1 MNMPVTVAP
10 LVALKRL
17 RIGFGPP
24 GRPPVVDGVDLD
36 IGRGETVA
44 LVGESGSGKSLVAHT
59 IAGIVTK
66 AARVSA
72 ERFEFGGVD
81 LRTMPERTWRT
92 LRGREI
98 GVIFQNPRAALN
110 PVRTIGRQLADVIYE
125 HRGLSGASLSEA
137 VNGALA
143 AVRIPEPELRRRAYP
158 GELSGGMCQR
168 LMIAIALAGNP
179 SLLIADEPTTG
190 LDTTTQAAI
199 LDLIL
204 GHAAE
209 RRMATLLITHDLG
222 LARAYADRI
231 VVMHAGQ
238 IAEQAAADA
247 LFAAPRHPYSAAL
260 IGATANDA
268 RSVADLVGIPGSLPD
283 LDANPPACR
292 FAGRCDRATGQCIAE
307 APPFVFDVSRHG
319 AACWWPL

>member
-1 MNMPVTVAP
+1 MNMAVAVAP
-10 LVALKRL
+10 LVALRRL
-17 RIGFGPP
+17 TIGFGSPS
-24 GRPPVVDGVDLD
+24 RPPVVDGVDLD

-59 IAGIVTK
+59 LAGIVAK

-72 ERFEFGGVD
+72 ERFELGGVD
-81 LRTMPERTWRT
+81 LRAMPERTWRT

-98 GVIFQNPRAALN
+98 GVVFQNPRAALN
-110 PVRTIGRQLADVIYE
+110 PVRTIGRQIADVIHE
-125 HRGLSGASLSEA
+125 HRGLSGASLNEA

-143 AVRIPEPELRRRAYP
+143 AVRIPEPALRRNAYP
-158 GELSGGMCQR
+158 GEMSGGMCQR
-168 LMIAIALAGNP
+168 VMIAIALAGNP

-209 RRMATLLITHDLG
+209 RRMPTLLITHDLG

-238 IAEQAAADA
+238 IAEQAASAA
-247 LFAAPRHPYSAAL
+247 LLAAPRHPYSAAL

-268 RSVADLVGIPGSLPD
+268 RTVADLVGIPGSLPD
-283 LDANPPACR
+283 LDASPAACR
-292 FAGRCDRATGQCIAE
+292 FAGRCERATGQCIAV
-307 APPFVFDVSRHG
+307 APPFVTDVARHG
-319 AACWWPL
+319 VACWRPL